1 MSGEK
6 CPRACSGCRSGPRP
20 SAPHPDLRTAFA
32 DKRCVVAPARGLKA
46 QISLS
51 DVNPNKTLCSCIS
64 DDHAGRQAGT
74 AARPPLVCHTVFFSC
89 GPGARINQLTI
100 NYVGQCVA
108 G

>member
-20 SAPHPDLRTAFA
+20 SAPHRDLRTAFA
-32 DKRCVVAPARGLKA
+32 DKRCVVAPARGLNA

-64 DDHAGRQAGT
+64 DDHAGRQAGRQAQRLDLRLCAT
-74 AARPPLVCHTVFFSC
+74 LSFFHVARAQES
-89 GPGARINQLTI
+89 IS
-100 NYVGQCVA
+100 
-108 G
+108 